1 MRPGLAKAVASLHA
15 LDAALGVNHPL
26 LTSVEGVAFAA
37 HLNTNRWPRAA
48 SLEHV
53 ATGAGHRGVIKIRV
67 NFFFHLCTD
76 LSF

>member
-1 MRPGLAKAVASLHA
+1 
-15 LDAALGVNHPL
+15 
-26 LTSVEGVAFAA
+26 
-37 HLNTNRWPRAA
+37 
-48 SLEHV
+48 LEHV